1 MLNVIWGFFL
11 IGGILTGA
19 FLGRM
24 DLVTNAVIDGGRN
37 AVELAFTMAGVVA
50 VWSGILKI
58 AEKGG
63 MIDALAEKMEPFLDF
78 LFPEVPRGHAAR
90 RYISANFAAN
100 FLGLGWAATPAGL
113 LAMEELAKLNGKTG
127 RASNAMCMFLVVNM
141 SSLQLVT
148 VNILAYRA
156 EYGSA
161 APAEIMGGRH
171 CRNPWHHSCGYPAG
185 EDTGREGKTLRFLM
199 VLSDFIIPV
208 TVLFIVVF
216 GSLKR
221 VNLYETFLEGAK
233 EGLHTVVNILPTLL
247 GLMVAVEVLRAGGL
261 LELLTKLLAPL
272 EYLVGFPAELAPLTL
287 VRLVSSSAAVGL
299 LTEIFAAYGPDSF
312 LGRSA
317 SVMMYCTETV
327 FYTMSL
333 YFLSV
338 GITKTRHTL
347 FCALAANFTGVAL
360 SLFLVGQLF
369 GAG

>member
-11 IGGILTGA
+11 RGGILTGA

-156 EYGSA
+156 EYGSV
-161 APAEIMGGRH
+161 APAEIMG
-171 CRNPWHHSCGYPAG
+171 AG
-185 EDTGREGKTLRFLM
+185 IAATLGTTL
-199 VLSDFIIPV
+199 VGILLAKI
-208 TVLFIVVF
+208 
-216 GSLKR
+216 
-221 VNLYETFLEGAK
+221 LEGRGK
-233 EGLHTVVNILPTLL
+233 HC
-247 GLMVAVEVLRAGGL
+247 
-261 LELLTKLLAPL
+261 
-272 EYLVGFPAELAPLTL
+272 GF
-287 VRLVSSSAAVGL
+287 
-299 LTEIFAAYGPDSF
+299 
-312 LGRSA
+312 
-317 SVMMYCTETV
+317 
-327 FYTMSL
+327 
-333 YFLSV
+333 
-338 GITKTRHTL
+338 
-347 FCALAANFTGVAL
+347 
-360 SLFLVGQLF
+360 
-369 GAG
+369 

>member
-161 APAEIMGGRH
+161 APAEIMGAGIAATLGTTLVGILLAKILEGR
-171 CRNPWHHSCGYPAG
+171 
-185 EDTGREGKTLRFLM
+185 GKTC
-199 VLSDFIIPV
+199 
-208 TVLFIVVF
+208 
-216 GSLKR
+216 
-221 VNLYETFLEGAK
+221 
-233 EGLHTVVNILPTLL
+233 
-247 GLMVAVEVLRAGGL
+247 
-261 LELLTKLLAPL
+261 
-272 EYLVGFPAELAPLTL
+272 GF
-287 VRLVSSSAAVGL
+287 
-299 LTEIFAAYGPDSF
+299 
-312 LGRSA
+312 
-317 SVMMYCTETV
+317 
-327 FYTMSL
+327 
-333 YFLSV
+333 
-338 GITKTRHTL
+338 
-347 FCALAANFTGVAL
+347 
-360 SLFLVGQLF
+360 
-369 GAG
+369 

>member
-161 APAEIMGGRH
+161 APAEIMGSGI
-171 CRNPWHHSCGYPAG
+171 AA
-185 EDTGREGKTLRFLM
+185 TLGTTL
-199 VLSDFIIPV
+199 VGILLAKI
-208 TVLFIVVF
+208 
-216 GSLKR
+216 
-221 VNLYETFLEGAK
+221 LEGRGK
-233 EGLHTVVNILPTLL
+233 HC
-247 GLMVAVEVLRAGGL
+247 
-261 LELLTKLLAPL
+261 
-272 EYLVGFPAELAPLTL
+272 GF
-287 VRLVSSSAAVGL
+287 
-299 LTEIFAAYGPDSF
+299 
-312 LGRSA
+312 
-317 SVMMYCTETV
+317 
-327 FYTMSL
+327 
-333 YFLSV
+333 
-338 GITKTRHTL
+338 
-347 FCALAANFTGVAL
+347 
-360 SLFLVGQLF
+360 
-369 GAG
+369 

>member
-37 AVELAFTMAGVVA
+37 AAELAFTMAGVVA

-63 MIDALAEKMEPFLDF
+63 MIDALAKKMEPFLDF

-156 EYGSA
+156 EYGSV
-161 APAEIMGGRH
+161 APAEIMG
-171 CRNPWHHSCGYPAG
+171 AG
-185 EDTGREGKTLRFLM
+185 IAATLGTTL
-199 VLSDFIIPV
+199 VGILLAKI
-208 TVLFIVVF
+208 
-216 GSLKR
+216 
-221 VNLYETFLEGAK
+221 LEGRGK
-233 EGLHTVVNILPTLL
+233 HC
-247 GLMVAVEVLRAGGL
+247 
-261 LELLTKLLAPL
+261 
-272 EYLVGFPAELAPLTL
+272 GF
-287 VRLVSSSAAVGL
+287 
-299 LTEIFAAYGPDSF
+299 
-312 LGRSA
+312 
-317 SVMMYCTETV
+317 
-327 FYTMSL
+327 
-333 YFLSV
+333 
-338 GITKTRHTL
+338 
-347 FCALAANFTGVAL
+347 
-360 SLFLVGQLF
+360 
-369 GAG
+369 

>member
-37 AVELAFTMAGVVA
+37 AVELAFTMAGVVV

-113 LAMEELAKLNGKTG
+113 LAMEELAKLNGKTR

-161 APAEIMGGRH
+161 APAEIMG
-171 CRNPWHHSCGYPAG
+171 AG
-185 EDTGREGKTLRFLM
+185 IAATLGTTL
-199 VLSDFIIPV
+199 VGILLAKI
-208 TVLFIVVF
+208 
-216 GSLKR
+216 
-221 VNLYETFLEGAK
+221 LEGRGK
-233 EGLHTVVNILPTLL
+233 NCD
-247 GLMVAVEVLRAGGL
+247 
-261 LELLTKLLAPL
+261 
-272 EYLVGFPAELAPLTL
+272 F
-287 VRLVSSSAAVGL
+287 
-299 LTEIFAAYGPDSF
+299 
-312 LGRSA
+312 
-317 SVMMYCTETV
+317 
-327 FYTMSL
+327 
-333 YFLSV
+333 
-338 GITKTRHTL
+338 
-347 FCALAANFTGVAL
+347 
-360 SLFLVGQLF
+360 
-369 GAG
+369 

>member
-156 EYGSA
+156 EYGSV
-161 APAEIMGGRH
+161 APAEIMG
-171 CRNPWHHSCGYPAG
+171 AG
-185 EDTGREGKTLRFLM
+185 IAATLGTTL
-199 VLSDFIIPV
+199 VGILLAKI
-208 TVLFIVVF
+208 
-216 GSLKR
+216 
-221 VNLYETFLEGAK
+221 LEGRGK
-233 EGLHTVVNILPTLL
+233 HCD
-247 GLMVAVEVLRAGGL
+247 
-261 LELLTKLLAPL
+261 
-272 EYLVGFPAELAPLTL
+272 F
-287 VRLVSSSAAVGL
+287 
-299 LTEIFAAYGPDSF
+299 
-312 LGRSA
+312 
-317 SVMMYCTETV
+317 
-327 FYTMSL
+327 
-333 YFLSV
+333 
-338 GITKTRHTL
+338 
-347 FCALAANFTGVAL
+347 
-360 SLFLVGQLF
+360 
-369 GAG
+369 

>member
-1 MLNVIWGFFL
+1 MLNAIWGFFL

-161 APAEIMGGRH
+161 APAEIMG
-171 CRNPWHHSCGYPAG
+171 AG
-185 EDTGREGKTLRFLM
+185 IAATLG
-199 VLSDFIIPV
+199 
-208 TVLFIVVF
+208 TTIV
-216 GSLKR
+216 GILLAKI
-221 VNLYETFLEGAK
+221 LEGRGK
-233 EGLHTVVNILPTLL
+233 HC
-247 GLMVAVEVLRAGGL
+247 
-261 LELLTKLLAPL
+261 
-272 EYLVGFPAELAPLTL
+272 GF
-287 VRLVSSSAAVGL
+287 
-299 LTEIFAAYGPDSF
+299 
-312 LGRSA
+312 
-317 SVMMYCTETV
+317 
-327 FYTMSL
+327 
-333 YFLSV
+333 
-338 GITKTRHTL
+338 
-347 FCALAANFTGVAL
+347 
-360 SLFLVGQLF
+360 
-369 GAG
+369 

>member
-19 FLGRM
+19 CLGRM

-63 MIDALAEKMEPFLDF
+63 MIDALAERMEPFLDF

-161 APAEIMGGRH
+161 APAEIMG
-171 CRNPWHHSCGYPAG
+171 AG
-185 EDTGREGKTLRFLM
+185 IAATLGTTL
-199 VLSDFIIPV
+199 VGILLAKI
-208 TVLFIVVF
+208 
-216 GSLKR
+216 
-221 VNLYETFLEGAK
+221 LEGRGK
-233 EGLHTVVNILPTLL
+233 HC
-247 GLMVAVEVLRAGGL
+247 
-261 LELLTKLLAPL
+261 
-272 EYLVGFPAELAPLTL
+272 GF
-287 VRLVSSSAAVGL
+287 
-299 LTEIFAAYGPDSF
+299 
-312 LGRSA
+312 
-317 SVMMYCTETV
+317 
-327 FYTMSL
+327 
-333 YFLSV
+333 
-338 GITKTRHTL
+338 
-347 FCALAANFTGVAL
+347 
-360 SLFLVGQLF
+360 
-369 GAG
+369 

>member
-63 MIDALAEKMEPFLDF
+63 MIDALAKKMEPFLDF
-78 LFPEVPRGHAAR
+78 LFPEVPRGYAAR

-156 EYGSA
+156 EYGSV
-161 APAEIMGGRH
+161 APAEIMG
-171 CRNPWHHSCGYPAG
+171 AG
-185 EDTGREGKTLRFLM
+185 IAATLGTTL
-199 VLSDFIIPV
+199 VGILLAKI
-208 TVLFIVVF
+208 
-216 GSLKR
+216 
-221 VNLYETFLEGAK
+221 LEGRGK
-233 EGLHTVVNILPTLL
+233 HC
-247 GLMVAVEVLRAGGL
+247 
-261 LELLTKLLAPL
+261 
-272 EYLVGFPAELAPLTL
+272 GF
-287 VRLVSSSAAVGL
+287 
-299 LTEIFAAYGPDSF
+299 
-312 LGRSA
+312 
-317 SVMMYCTETV
+317 
-327 FYTMSL
+327 
-333 YFLSV
+333 
-338 GITKTRHTL
+338 
-347 FCALAANFTGVAL
+347 
-360 SLFLVGQLF
+360 
-369 GAG
+369 

>member
-24 DLVTNAVIDGGRN
+24 DLVTNAVIDGGRS

-161 APAEIMGGRH
+161 APAEIMG
-171 CRNPWHHSCGYPAG
+171 AG
-185 EDTGREGKTLRFLM
+185 IAATLG
-199 VLSDFIIPV
+199 
-208 TVLFIVVF
+208 TTIV
-216 GSLKR
+216 GILLAKI
-221 VNLYETFLEGAK
+221 LEGRGK
-233 EGLHTVVNILPTLL
+233 HC
-247 GLMVAVEVLRAGGL
+247 
-261 LELLTKLLAPL
+261 
-272 EYLVGFPAELAPLTL
+272 GF
-287 VRLVSSSAAVGL
+287 
-299 LTEIFAAYGPDSF
+299 
-312 LGRSA
+312 
-317 SVMMYCTETV
+317 
-327 FYTMSL
+327 
-333 YFLSV
+333 
-338 GITKTRHTL
+338 
-347 FCALAANFTGVAL
+347 
-360 SLFLVGQLF
+360 
-369 GAG
+369 

>member
-1 MLNVIWGFFL
+1 MLNAIWGFFL

-161 APAEIMGGRH
+161 APAEIMG
-171 CRNPWHHSCGYPAG
+171 AG
-185 EDTGREGKTLRFLM
+185 IAATLG
-199 VLSDFIIPV
+199 
-208 TVLFIVVF
+208 TTIV
-216 GSLKR
+216 GILLAKI
-221 VNLYETFLEGAK
+221 LEGRGK
-233 EGLHTVVNILPTLL
+233 HCD
-247 GLMVAVEVLRAGGL
+247 
-261 LELLTKLLAPL
+261 
-272 EYLVGFPAELAPLTL
+272 F
-287 VRLVSSSAAVGL
+287 
-299 LTEIFAAYGPDSF
+299 
-312 LGRSA
+312 
-317 SVMMYCTETV
+317 
-327 FYTMSL
+327 
-333 YFLSV
+333 
-338 GITKTRHTL
+338 
-347 FCALAANFTGVAL
+347 
-360 SLFLVGQLF
+360 
-369 GAG
+369 

>member
-161 APAEIMGGRH
+161 APAEIMGADIAISDGAFGL
-171 CRNPWHHSCGYPAG
+171 HHSCDGAVYCGFRLSQAG
-185 EDTGREGKTLRFLM
+185 E
-199 VLSDFIIPV
+199 
-208 TVLFIVVF
+208 
-216 GSLKR
+216 SL
-221 VNLYETFLEGAK
+221 
-233 EGLHTVVNILPTLL
+233 
-247 GLMVAVEVLRAGGL
+247 
-261 LELLTKLLAPL
+261 
-272 EYLVGFPAELAPLTL
+272 
-287 VRLVSSSAAVGL
+287 
-299 LTEIFAAYGPDSF
+299 
-312 LGRSA
+312 
-317 SVMMYCTETV
+317 
-327 FYTMSL
+327 
-333 YFLSV
+333 
-338 GITKTRHTL
+338 
-347 FCALAANFTGVAL
+347 
-360 SLFLVGQLF
+360 
-369 GAG
+369 

>member
-156 EYGSA
+156 EYGSV
-161 APAEIMGGRH
+161 APAEIMG
-171 CRNPWHHSCGYPAG
+171 AG
-185 EDTGREGKTLRFLM
+185 IAATLGTTL
-199 VLSDFIIPV
+199 VGILLAKI
-208 TVLFIVVF
+208 
-216 GSLKR
+216 
-221 VNLYETFLEGAK
+221 LEGSGK
-233 EGLHTVVNILPTLL
+233 HC
-247 GLMVAVEVLRAGGL
+247 
-261 LELLTKLLAPL
+261 
-272 EYLVGFPAELAPLTL
+272 GF
-287 VRLVSSSAAVGL
+287 
-299 LTEIFAAYGPDSF
+299 
-312 LGRSA
+312 
-317 SVMMYCTETV
+317 
-327 FYTMSL
+327 
-333 YFLSV
+333 
-338 GITKTRHTL
+338 
-347 FCALAANFTGVAL
+347 
-360 SLFLVGQLF
+360 
-369 GAG
+369 

>member
-11 IGGILTGA
+11 IGGILIGA

-63 MIDALAEKMEPFLDF
+63 MIDALAERMEPFLDF

-161 APAEIMGGRH
+161 APAEIMG
-171 CRNPWHHSCGYPAG
+171 AG
-185 EDTGREGKTLRFLM
+185 IAATLGTTL
-199 VLSDFIIPV
+199 VGILLAKI
-208 TVLFIVVF
+208 
-216 GSLKR
+216 
-221 VNLYETFLEGAK
+221 LEGRGK
-233 EGLHTVVNILPTLL
+233 HC
-247 GLMVAVEVLRAGGL
+247 
-261 LELLTKLLAPL
+261 
-272 EYLVGFPAELAPLTL
+272 GF
-287 VRLVSSSAAVGL
+287 
-299 LTEIFAAYGPDSF
+299 
-312 LGRSA
+312 
-317 SVMMYCTETV
+317 
-327 FYTMSL
+327 
-333 YFLSV
+333 
-338 GITKTRHTL
+338 
-347 FCALAANFTGVAL
+347 
-360 SLFLVGQLF
+360 
-369 GAG
+369 

>member
-24 DLVTNAVIDGGRN
+24 DLVTNAVIGGGRN

-63 MIDALAEKMEPFLDF
+63 MIDALAKKMEPFLDF

-156 EYGSA
+156 EYGSL
-161 APAEIMGGRH
+161 APTEIMGAGIAATLGTTLVGILLAKILEGR
-171 CRNPWHHSCGYPAG
+171 
-185 EDTGREGKTLRFLM
+185 GKTC
-199 VLSDFIIPV
+199 
-208 TVLFIVVF
+208 
-216 GSLKR
+216 
-221 VNLYETFLEGAK
+221 
-233 EGLHTVVNILPTLL
+233 
-247 GLMVAVEVLRAGGL
+247 
-261 LELLTKLLAPL
+261 
-272 EYLVGFPAELAPLTL
+272 GF
-287 VRLVSSSAAVGL
+287 
-299 LTEIFAAYGPDSF
+299 
-312 LGRSA
+312 
-317 SVMMYCTETV
+317 
-327 FYTMSL
+327 
-333 YFLSV
+333 
-338 GITKTRHTL
+338 
-347 FCALAANFTGVAL
+347 
-360 SLFLVGQLF
+360 
-369 GAG
+369 

>member
-11 IGGILTGA
+11 IGGILTGV

-24 DLVTNAVIDGGRN
+24 DLVTNAVIDGGRS

-161 APAEIMGGRH
+161 APAEIMG
-171 CRNPWHHSCGYPAG
+171 AG
-185 EDTGREGKTLRFLM
+185 IAATLGTTL
-199 VLSDFIIPV
+199 VGILLAKI
-208 TVLFIVVF
+208 
-216 GSLKR
+216 
-221 VNLYETFLEGAK
+221 LEGRGK
-233 EGLHTVVNILPTLL
+233 HCD
-247 GLMVAVEVLRAGGL
+247 
-261 LELLTKLLAPL
+261 
-272 EYLVGFPAELAPLTL
+272 F
-287 VRLVSSSAAVGL
+287 
-299 LTEIFAAYGPDSF
+299 
-312 LGRSA
+312 
-317 SVMMYCTETV
+317 
-327 FYTMSL
+327 
-333 YFLSV
+333 
-338 GITKTRHTL
+338 
-347 FCALAANFTGVAL
+347 
-360 SLFLVGQLF
+360 
-369 GAG
+369 

>member
-161 APAEIMGGRH
+161 APAEIMG
-171 CRNPWHHSCGYPAG
+171 AG
-185 EDTGREGKTLRFLM
+185 IVATLGTTL
-199 VLSDFIIPV
+199 VGILLAKI
-208 TVLFIVVF
+208 
-216 GSLKR
+216 
-221 VNLYETFLEGAK
+221 LEGRGK
-233 EGLHTVVNILPTLL
+233 HCD
-247 GLMVAVEVLRAGGL
+247 
-261 LELLTKLLAPL
+261 
-272 EYLVGFPAELAPLTL
+272 F
-287 VRLVSSSAAVGL
+287 
-299 LTEIFAAYGPDSF
+299 
-312 LGRSA
+312 
-317 SVMMYCTETV
+317 
-327 FYTMSL
+327 
-333 YFLSV
+333 
-338 GITKTRHTL
+338 
-347 FCALAANFTGVAL
+347 
-360 SLFLVGQLF
+360 
-369 GAG
+369 

>member
-1 MLNVIWGFFL
+1 MLNEIWGFFL

-161 APAEIMGGRH
+161 APAEIMG
-171 CRNPWHHSCGYPAG
+171 AG
-185 EDTGREGKTLRFLM
+185 IAATLGTTL
-199 VLSDFIIPV
+199 VGILLAKI
-208 TVLFIVVF
+208 
-216 GSLKR
+216 
-221 VNLYETFLEGAK
+221 LEGRGK
-233 EGLHTVVNILPTLL
+233 HC
-247 GLMVAVEVLRAGGL
+247 
-261 LELLTKLLAPL
+261 
-272 EYLVGFPAELAPLTL
+272 GF
-287 VRLVSSSAAVGL
+287 
-299 LTEIFAAYGPDSF
+299 
-312 LGRSA
+312 
-317 SVMMYCTETV
+317 
-327 FYTMSL
+327 
-333 YFLSV
+333 
-338 GITKTRHTL
+338 
-347 FCALAANFTGVAL
+347 
-360 SLFLVGQLF
+360 
-369 GAG
+369 

>member
-78 LFPEVPRGHAAR
+78 LFPEVPRGHTAR

-156 EYGSA
+156 EYGSL
-161 APAEIMGGRH
+161 APAEIMG
-171 CRNPWHHSCGYPAG
+171 AG
-185 EDTGREGKTLRFLM
+185 IAATLGTTL
-199 VLSDFIIPV
+199 VGILLAKI
-208 TVLFIVVF
+208 
-216 GSLKR
+216 
-221 VNLYETFLEGAK
+221 LEGRSK
-233 EGLHTVVNILPTLL
+233 HC
-247 GLMVAVEVLRAGGL
+247 
-261 LELLTKLLAPL
+261 
-272 EYLVGFPAELAPLTL
+272 GF
-287 VRLVSSSAAVGL
+287 
-299 LTEIFAAYGPDSF
+299 
-312 LGRSA
+312 
-317 SVMMYCTETV
+317 
-327 FYTMSL
+327 
-333 YFLSV
+333 
-338 GITKTRHTL
+338 
-347 FCALAANFTGVAL
+347 
-360 SLFLVGQLF
+360 
-369 GAG
+369 

>member
-63 MIDALAEKMEPFLDF
+63 MIDALAKKMEPFLDF

-156 EYGSA
+156 EYGSM
-161 APAEIMGGRH
+161 APAEIMG
-171 CRNPWHHSCGYPAG
+171 AG
-185 EDTGREGKTLRFLM
+185 IAATLGTTL
-199 VLSDFIIPV
+199 VGILLAKI
-208 TVLFIVVF
+208 
-216 GSLKR
+216 
-221 VNLYETFLEGAK
+221 LEGRGK
-233 EGLHTVVNILPTLL
+233 HC
-247 GLMVAVEVLRAGGL
+247 
-261 LELLTKLLAPL
+261 
-272 EYLVGFPAELAPLTL
+272 GF
-287 VRLVSSSAAVGL
+287 
-299 LTEIFAAYGPDSF
+299 
-312 LGRSA
+312 
-317 SVMMYCTETV
+317 
-327 FYTMSL
+327 
-333 YFLSV
+333 
-338 GITKTRHTL
+338 
-347 FCALAANFTGVAL
+347 
-360 SLFLVGQLF
+360 
-369 GAG
+369 

>member
-90 RYISANFAAN
+90 RYISANFTAN

-156 EYGSA
+156 EYGSL
-161 APAEIMGGRH
+161 APAEIMGAGIAATLGTTLVGILLAKILEGR
-171 CRNPWHHSCGYPAG
+171 
-185 EDTGREGKTLRFLM
+185 GKTC
-199 VLSDFIIPV
+199 
-208 TVLFIVVF
+208 
-216 GSLKR
+216 
-221 VNLYETFLEGAK
+221 
-233 EGLHTVVNILPTLL
+233 
-247 GLMVAVEVLRAGGL
+247 
-261 LELLTKLLAPL
+261 
-272 EYLVGFPAELAPLTL
+272 GF
-287 VRLVSSSAAVGL
+287 
-299 LTEIFAAYGPDSF
+299 
-312 LGRSA
+312 
-317 SVMMYCTETV
+317 
-327 FYTMSL
+327 
-333 YFLSV
+333 
-338 GITKTRHTL
+338 
-347 FCALAANFTGVAL
+347 
-360 SLFLVGQLF
+360 
-369 GAG
+369 